1 MDWFKKMAESLRI
14 IFADL
19 IRDVPSVKEK
29 IARILHELELEAIE
43 KITSPVYSGV
53 GNHEICSI
61 ERDKPLFSF
70 DNQTYRKNIFR
81 YFRRP
86 NCYSLNYEG
95 IYFVNLATI
104 YYQNPYYFGAANAL
118 QLNW

>member
-1 MDWFKKMAESLRI
+1 MAESLRI

-29 IARILHELELEAIE
+29 IARILHELQLEAIE

-53 GNHEICSI
+53 GNHKIFDA
-61 ERDKPLFSF
+61 ERDKPLFSI
-70 DNQTYRKNIFR
+70 DNQSYRKNIFR
-81 YFRRP
+81 YFQRP
-86 NCYSLNYEG
+86 NYYSLNYEG
-95 IYFVNLATI
+95 VHFVNLAAI

-118 QLNW
+118 QLN